1 MYLHVCCSLVEG
13 LWCLLGSQ
21 RVMTL
26 VQFSPWVS
34 ELQTAHHT
42 LRGFLALCQIHTQ
55 MNPLVQKPHEVGC
68 VVIPLGL

>member
-42 LRGFLALCQIHTQ
+42 LRGFLALCQILALHADEPFGSKT
-55 MNPLVQKPHEVGC
+55 P
-68 VVIPLGL
+68 